1 MTVGINTTCYRTY
14 QQYKQKSGEDYTGR
28 QRTEEV
34 EQGKILQMFLQNFDN
49 KQLKHNFGH
58 VPVYV

>member
-1 MTVGINTTCYRTY
+1 MTVGINTTCFWTY
-14 QQYKQKSGEDYTGR
+14 QQYKQKSGEEDTGR

-34 EQGKILQMFLQNFDN
+34 EQGKILQMFLQNN